1 MKIVELVNSI
11 NKVAT
16 DEGFALVARDSG
28 VTSFIR
34 IVSTKSGAT
43 WATMHRSLL
52 QLETWKCY
60 TEFPDEML
68 FLLKLAAPVFAKSK
82 TKWPNG
88 LRPEAYFEVDIGY
101 NIIKEVV
108 TLTNGEQLK
117 GWVVSPP
124 EITAERGAE
133 YDLMRQKADMGGGFH
148 FWEPGKALVSIIMEW
163 QVKKVEV
170 TEKSKDDDLD

>member
-16 DEGFALVARDSG
+16 DEGFALVARDEG

-34 IVSTKSGAT
+34 IVSTKSGET

-52 QLETWKCY
+52 QPEVWKCY
-60 TEFPDEML
+60 TEFPDETL
-68 FLLKLAAPVFAKSK
+68 FLLKLAAPVFGKSK

-88 LRPEAYFEVDIGY
+88 LRPEAYFEVVIGY
-101 NIIKEVV
+101 KIIKEVV
-108 TLTNGEQLK
+108 TLTNGQRLE

-124 EITAERGAE
+124 EIRDAE
-133 YDLMRQKADMGGGFH
+133 YDLMRQTIDMGDRFY
-148 FWEPGKALVSIIMEW
+148 FWEPSKPLVSIIMEW

-170 TEKSKDDDLD
+170 IGNDW